1 MGWEFCGGILQEQRR
16 LLSSEE
22 NASVESNVAEK
33 NFGYVNNASS
43 SKKHNRKDA
52 TE

>member
-1 MGWEFCGGILQEQRR
+1 M
-16 LLSSEE
+16 
-22 NASVESNVAEK
+22 ESNVAEK

-43 SKKHNRKDA
+43 NKRHNRKDA